1 VSAPALIPAAVY
13 GLRTWRPAV
22 DESGEHLTGA
32 YDAARWPDGG
42 AWLHATCTASTAH
55 APPEPGCACGIHGWH
70 PDAQSARRV
79 LASRR
84 DIPGIVEATGAIEVH
99 TDGFRAQRARPYAL
113 VTTPGRNAKL
123 TARLAERYAATLVA
137 VDGPDALLVW
147 CREHG
152 LGLDAQTVG
161 SLLGT
166 DLEQERR
173 AATRR
178 RRRTALAR
186 GGAAVGVAGALLGA
200 GLAFA
205 NGPHSPH
212 GVAGRTG
219 WVVCPDPPPGA
230 PARHPPDC

>member
-1 VSAPALIPAAVY
+1 VSAPVVIPAAVY

-22 DESGEHLTGA
+22 DERGECLTGA
-32 YDAARWPDGG
+32 YDATAWPDGG
-42 AWLHATCTASTAH
+42 AWLQASCTASIAHTA
-55 APPEPGCACGIHGWH
+55 PEPGCACGINGWH
-70 PDAQSARRV
+70 PDARSARRV

-99 TDGFRAQRARPYAL
+99 ADGFRAERARPYAL

-123 TARLAERYAATLVA
+123 TARLAERYAAMAVT
-137 VDGPDALLVW
+137 VDGPHALLAW
-147 CREHG
+147 CHEHA
-152 LGLDAQTVG
+152 LGLDAQVVG
-161 SLLGT
+161 HLLGT
-166 DLEQERR
+166 DVEQARR

-186 GGAAVGVAGALLGA
+186 GGAAVVVAGALLGA

-219 WVVCPDPPPGA
+219 WVVCPEPPAGA
-230 PARHPPDC
+230 PVRHPPDC

>member
-22 DESGEHLTGA
+22 DERGEYLIGA
-32 YDAARWPDGG
+32 YDATRWPDGG
-42 AWLHATCTASTAH
+42 AWLSANCTASTAH
-55 APPEPGCACGIHGWH
+55 TAPEPGCACGIHGWH
-70 PDAQSARRV
+70 PDAQSAGRV

-84 DIPGIVEATGAIEVH
+84 DIPGVVEAAGAIEVH
-99 TDGFRAQRARPYAL
+99 ADGFRAQCARPYAL
-113 VTTPGRNAKL
+113 FVTPGRNAKL
-123 TARLAERYAATLVA
+123 TARLAERYAATLVN
-137 VDGPDALLVW
+137 VDGPDAVLAW
-147 CREHG
+147 CLEHG
-152 LGLDAQTVG
+152 LGLDAGTVG

-173 AATRR
+173 AAAHR

-186 GGAAVGVAGALLGA
+186 GGAAVVVAGALLGA

-212 GVAGRTG
+212 GVYGRTG
-219 WVVCPDPPPGA
+219 WVVCPDDTA
-230 PARHPPDC
+230 AAHRVPPDC